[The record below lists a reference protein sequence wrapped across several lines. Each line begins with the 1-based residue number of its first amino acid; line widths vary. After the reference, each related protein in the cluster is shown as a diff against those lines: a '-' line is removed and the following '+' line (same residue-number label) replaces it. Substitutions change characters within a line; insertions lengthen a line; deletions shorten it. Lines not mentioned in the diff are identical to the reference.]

1 MADQLVLG
9 YWGIRG
15 LAQPLRYLV
24 EYLGL
29 PYEEKRYLKPEEWF
43 GGLCQAPFNT
53 HVLVNL
59 PYIKDGEKYVYE
71 SAALYVY
78 LAHKANRPDLLG
90 STPDEQVAVAQV
102 RGVIQDALKGF
113 FHLIT
118 LPEDQYAAKKEEV
131 YANEVAWLIERL
143 DKFIDGKTWA
153 AGANLTYIDF
163 GLFELEETLKA
174 FHPESWA
181 KFANLQKHHQE
192 FSNIPQIK
200 EYQASGRFL
209 AGPFY
214 PPGRFRWGF

>member
-1 MADQLVLG
+1 MADQLVVG

-43 GGLCQAPFNT
+43 GGLCETPFNI

-59 PYIKDGEKYVYE
+59 PYIKDGQKYVYE
-71 SAALYVY
+71 IAALYVY
-78 LAHKANRPDLLG
+78 LAHKANRADLLG

-113 FHLIT
+113 FRLIT
-118 LPEDQYAAKKEEV
+118 LPEDQYATQKEEV
-131 YANEVAWLIERL
+131 FANEINSLVTRQ
-143 DKFIDGKTWA
+143 WA

-163 GLFELEETLKA
+163 DNFELEETLKA
-174 FHPESWA
+174 FNAEDWA
-181 KFANLQKHHQE
+181 KFHNLQKHHQE
-192 FSNIPQIK
+192 FQNLPQIK
-200 EYQASGRFL
+200 DYMASGRFL